1 MLMTLL
7 LIFLLTTAFRLNLKQ
22 IHYLENN
29 GTKDVKIMTP
39 LKYLSNL
46 WRTFE
51 MPLVNSEINLIST
64 WSANCFIIDNPINN
78 QVPKFQ

>member
-1 MLMTLL
+1 
-7 LIFLLTTAFRLNLKQ
+7 
-22 IHYLENN
+22 
-29 GTKDVKIMTP
+29 MTP

-46 WRTFE
+46 WRTLE

-64 WSANCFIIDNPINN
+64 WSVNCFIIDNPINN